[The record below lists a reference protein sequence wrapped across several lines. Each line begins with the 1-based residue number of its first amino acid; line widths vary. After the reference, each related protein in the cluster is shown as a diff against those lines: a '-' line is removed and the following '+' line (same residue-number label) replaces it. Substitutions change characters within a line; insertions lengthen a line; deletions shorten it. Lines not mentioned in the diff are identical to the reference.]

1 MLQKQPV
8 EGKRPTGIATG
19 RRREDID
26 EADRRGPDAILHHTR
41 EQLQGF
47 LGTPGLD
54 VPAGKG
60 VPRDGVPLGHRV
72 EQPADDVD
80 AAAAAAVPHAGG
92 VDVEERVAEHRG
104 VGQCARAA
112 EEVRVDGLAE
122 AEAAGAC
129 AGGERAG
136 VGVVV
141 GARRG
146 ARGVV
151 EERVEAQ
158 RVVRQRAGHVG
169 DEDRVA
175 EQRRRRARERFQ
187 QQPPRA
193 VELALL
199 AQPPHLRRHRMRLR
213 RLLPAPAAT
222 GAGGGGIG
230 GGDRERDGA
239 AGRRMRHGTVA
250 RRGDSPTQWQQL
262 PAHRLIPFVCFVPGP
277 AEQRVSR

>member
-1 MLQKQPV
+1 MLQKQAI
-8 EGKRPTGIATG
+8 ESKRPTGIIAG
-19 RRREDID
+19 CCGEDID
-26 EADRRGPDAILHHTR
+26 EADRRGPDAILQHAR

-54 VPAGKG
+54 VPAEQG
-60 VPRDGVPLGHRV
+60 VPRDGVPLGHPV

-80 AAAAAAVPHAGG
+80 AAIAAVPHAGG
-92 VDVEERVAEHRG
+92 VEVEERVPEHRG
-104 VGQCARAA
+104 VGQRARAA
-112 EEVRVDGLAE
+112 EEVRVDGFPE
-122 AEAAGAC
+122 AEAAGAR

-158 RVVRQRAGHVG
+158 CVVRERAGHVG
-169 DEDRVA
+169 DEDGVA
-175 EQRRRRARERFQ
+175 EQRRRRARKRVQQ
-187 QQPPRA
+187 QQPRT

-199 AQPPHLRRHRMRLR
+199 AQPPHLRGRRVRL
-213 RLLPAPAAT
+213 RLLPSPAAA

-230 GGDRERDGA
+230 GGERERDGA
-239 AGRRMRHGTVA
+239 AGRRHGTPDGGA
-250 RRGDSPTQWQQL
+250 SW
-262 PAHRLIPFVCFVPGP
+262 
-277 AEQRVSR
+277 